1 MKQTAAANE
10 VSCNFRYK
18 QQKTNI
24 EIKYFNDLTR
34 KRNRGYFLRKFR
46 NE

>member
-24 EIKYFNDLTR
+24 EIKNTLMI
-34 KRNRGYFLRKFR
+34 
-46 NE
+46 